1 MKKTLLV
8 LILIINSVSLFAY
21 DRAAFDKEQQR
32 QENIIQLA
40 FSNGNLTQN
49 EYNKLI
55 RQQEIIK
62 EAIEDADLDHHW
74 TKLEYDEVNS
84 MLKKAA
90 KKVNRY
96 QRNREQ
102 F

>member
-1 MKKTLLV
+1 M
-8 LILIINSVSLFAY
+8 INVISLFAY
-21 DRAAFDKEQQR
+21 NRIAFDKEQAR

-49 EYNKLI
+49 EYNKLM

-62 EAIEDADLDHHW
+62 EAIEDADMDHHW
-74 TKLEYDEVNS
+74 TKLEYDEVNR
-84 MLKKAA
+84 MLKKSA

-96 QRNREQ
+96 QRNKEK